1 LFDILIFLVER
12 FFSSGGY
19 PDADTLSRHL
29 TAAGFDEDEI
39 RQALSWLSGLE
50 RDPVAPDLP
59 TAGGLRHFSPLEQR
73 SIDVPSRSFLL
84 FMQRCGVLS
93 SSQREMVIE
102 RILAL
107 DVPEAGL
114 DHVKLVVLLVL
125 WNQRQ
130 VLDSLI
136 LDELLAGSRTPPLH

>member
-1 LFDILIFLVER
+1 
-12 FFSSGGY
+12 
-19 PDADTLSRHL
+19 
-29 TAAGFDEDEI
+29 
-39 RQALSWLSGLE
+39 
-50 RDPVAPDLP
+50 
-59 TAGGLRHFSPLEQR
+59 
-73 SIDVPSRSFLL
+73 VPSRSFLL

-107 DVPEAGL
+107 DIPEAGL

>member
-1 LFDILIFLVER
+1 MFDILIFVVER

-29 TAAGFDEDEI
+29 TASGFDEDDI
-39 RQALSWLSGLE
+39 QQALSWLSELE
-50 RDPVAPDLP
+50 RDPVVPDLP
-59 TAGGLRHFSPLEQR
+59 TAGGLRHFSPLEER
-73 SIDVPSRSFLL
+73 AIDVPSRSFLL

-107 DVPEAGL
+107 DIPEAGL